1 MSPRVSEVCIVS
13 PLTPLQ
19 PERKCPIYKVK
30 LIVSVLVAVKSV
42 LCLSFSFSF
51 HFVLLFVVVVV
62 VFSSIVWSFLFCFIF
77 LLQVKYRAEF
87 HKSVLFVRD
96 DFP

>member
-1 MSPRVSEVCIVS
+1 M
-13 PLTPLQ
+13 
-19 PERKCPIYKVK
+19 
-30 LIVSVLVAVKSV
+30 SVLVAVKSV

-51 HFVLLFVVVVV
+51 PFVLLFVVVVVVV
-62 VFSSIVWSFLFCFIF
+62 VFSSIVWSFLFCFIC
-77 LLQVKYRAEF
+77 LLEVKYRAEF